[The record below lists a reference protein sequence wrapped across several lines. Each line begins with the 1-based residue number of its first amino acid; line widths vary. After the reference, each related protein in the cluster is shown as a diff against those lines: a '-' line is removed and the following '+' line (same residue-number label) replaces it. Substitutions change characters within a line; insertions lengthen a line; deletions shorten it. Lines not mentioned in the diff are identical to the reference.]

1 MRLIFLFCIVTHL
14 LQALSWQVTHLSG
27 PDICKHSAQER
38 DQILANTTL
47 QKKQNGSVLASSLV
61 FAHLGTPGDE
71 AFTQI
76 VKDKCLDTTRPVHLS
91 LPHPMLKMW
100 SMEILA
106 AAMPVKDFPG
116 LDRS

>member
-1 MRLIFLFCIVTHL
+1 MRLIFLFCIVIHL

-76 VKDKCLDTTRPVHLS
+76 VKDKCQGAKIQVVFSNPEEYD
-91 LPHPMLKMW
+91 
-100 SMEILA
+100 EIDLVIPSFDVRKKA
-106 AAMPVKDFPG
+106 VI
-116 LDRS
+116 